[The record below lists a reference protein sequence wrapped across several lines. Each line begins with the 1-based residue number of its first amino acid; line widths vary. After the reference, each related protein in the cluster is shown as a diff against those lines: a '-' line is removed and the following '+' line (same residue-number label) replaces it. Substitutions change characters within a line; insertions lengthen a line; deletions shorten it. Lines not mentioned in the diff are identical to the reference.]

1 MDLNCELKTI
11 ALIVSAGRGQ
21 RIAGTIPKQYAL
33 LGAETVLSQTVRRF
47 VSHSK
52 VDAVRV
58 VIHPDDEELYK
69 SATTDFDLLPPVFGG
84 SVRQDSVR
92 LGLESLGELCPS
104 NVLIH
109 DSVRPF
115 VSDSIIDNILEELLN
130 GRSCIPGLPVSDTV
144 KKIENGYVV
153 ETLERSKLWHI
164 QTPQGYPFSEIL
176 SAHRSLIGKDFTDD
190 AAVAEAHGLSVAV
203 IHGSTDNVKITH
215 PEDMERARKNI
226 SFQTPDIR
234 VGSGYD
240 VHRFSKGDF
249 LTICGVKIPF
259 VFSLAGHSDADV
271 GLHAATDAILG
282 AAGKGDIGEY
292 FSPSEEKWRDAS
304 SHTFLSYAGE
314 VVRSMNGMIQNLDI
328 TIICEA
334 PKISPYR
341 SEMRAKI
348 SEILSLNPSRVNIKG
363 KTTEKLGFT
372 GREEGIAAQATATLL
387 IRQ

>member
-115 VSDSIIDNILEELLN
+115 VSHRIIDN
-130 GRSCIPGLPVSDTV
+130 
-144 KKIENGYVV
+144 KFY
-153 ETLERSKLWHI
+153 
-164 QTPQGYPFSEIL
+164 
-176 SAHRSLIGKDFTDD
+176 
-190 AAVAEAHGLSVAV
+190 
-203 IHGSTDNVKITH
+203 
-215 PEDMERARKNI
+215 
-226 SFQTPDIR
+226 
-234 VGSGYD
+234 
-240 VHRFSKGDF
+240 
-249 LTICGVKIPF
+249 
-259 VFSLAGHSDADV
+259 
-271 GLHAATDAILG
+271 
-282 AAGKGDIGEY
+282 
-292 FSPSEEKWRDAS
+292 
-304 SHTFLSYAGE
+304 
-314 VVRSMNGMIQNLDI
+314 
-328 TIICEA
+328 
-334 PKISPYR
+334 
-341 SEMRAKI
+341 
-348 SEILSLNPSRVNIKG
+348 
-363 KTTEKLGFT
+363 
-372 GREEGIAAQATATLL
+372 
-387 IRQ
+387 